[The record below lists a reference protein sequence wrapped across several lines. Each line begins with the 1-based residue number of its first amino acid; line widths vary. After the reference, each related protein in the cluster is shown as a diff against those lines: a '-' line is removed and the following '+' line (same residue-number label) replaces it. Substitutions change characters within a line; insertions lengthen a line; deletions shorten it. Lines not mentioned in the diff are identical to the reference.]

1 MKHLDYNV
9 KVDQARDA
17 FRNEVSNWENGYFR
31 SEFSLAHDLAEKVVH
46 SIIQL
51 GTQSILKER
60 VHTRDAA
67 INRNVSNLTDSK
79 EVVHNQI
86 LSCNDALDEEDK
98 WVLIAGAGLSIQ
110 AGYPTA
116 NFIVAGLINRLW
128 TGISPVDFY
137 SRYSFSEIA
146 SYYEHTL
153 GRDELLSAIDDLLD
167 TPQKVQPTSAH
178 YDAVN
183 KFKIIITTNYDELFE
198 MACLESRIPFIVS
211 TPGNPQSRQK
221 GKVFIVKMS
230 GTISDLAGI
239 RLTSED
245 LNEVIANESYYNS
258 IDKIISG
265 KKVAVVGHSLRDDH
279 IVKLLEKNNTPGFG
293 CYVRPNISNI
303 DDVVI
308 KKFNLDALQ
317 KSADDFLSEFN
328 SES

>member
-1 MKHLDYNV
+1 V
-9 KVDQARDA
+9 K
-17 FRNEVSNWENGYFR
+17 S
-31 SEFSLAHDLAEKVVH
+31 
-46 SIIQL
+46 
-51 GTQSILKER
+51 
-60 VHTRDAA
+60 
-67 INRNVSNLTDSK
+67 
-79 EVVHNQI
+79 
-86 LSCNDALDEEDK
+86 
-98 WVLIAGAGLSIQ
+98 
-110 AGYPTA
+110 
-116 NFIVAGLINRLW
+116 
-128 TGISPVDFY
+128 
-137 SRYSFSEIA
+137 
-146 SYYEHTL
+146 
-153 GRDELLSAIDDLLD
+153 LSAIDDLLD